1 MIRVELLYGHGRKLR
16 PWLGLMLF
24 ALMLSGSL
32 FVLNGLYPFRQFL
45 KGPSTTPEVVL
56 RQERQSTADA
66 WRDTQQEVPVAVPSA
81 DQIVVPVLA
90 AESVASPPPQSASS
104 SSVVSTPMAGPE
116 AAPLQVG
123 SRQVPKR
130 SAACQWALQI
140 NERVPAGVRLVSLT
154 CSASGEYGLEGTCD
168 SEQSLRG
175 FHDQLQQLSS
185 QVSLASWREGKT
197 SAKALRFAFQGRF
210 AVTPSRELA
219 TLSQD
224 QAARLFGKVAHWADE
239 SGLDG
244 LSIKKTITMPL
255 ASARTHQ
262 RQKLWG
268 TGSYEQISALLDRL
282 QQVEEIAS
290 LGEVI
295 LMPIHSGE
303 RGWVE
308 ARLYAAV
315 DVVVGMP

>member
-16 PWLGLMLF
+16 SWLGPVLF
-24 ALMLSGSL
+24 ALMLSGGF
-32 FVLNGLYPFRQFL
+32 FVLNGLYPFGQFL
-45 KGPSTTPEVVL
+45 GGSSTALEVVL
-56 RQERQSTADA
+56 RQEQQSAADA
-66 WRDTQQEVPVAVPSA
+66 WRGMQQEVPAVPSA
-81 DQIVVPVLA
+81 DQIVAPGLVAEPVT
-90 AESVASPPPQSASS
+90 SPPTQSALSS
-104 SSVVSTPMAGPE
+104 PVPSAPMAGLE

-154 CSASGEYGLEGTCD
+154 CSAAGEYGLEGTCD
-168 SEQSLRG
+168 SEQSLRD
-175 FHDQLQQLSS
+175 FHDQLQQLPS

-197 SAKALRFAFQGRF
+197 SDKALRFAFQGRF

-224 QAARLFGKVAHWADE
+224 QATRIFSKVAHWADE

-244 LSIKKTITMPL
+244 LSIKKIITMPL
-255 ASARTHQ
+255 AAAQTHQ

-268 TGSYEQISALLDRL
+268 TGSYQQISALLDRL
-282 QQVEEIAS
+282 QQIEETAS
-290 LGEVI
+290 LGEVV